1 MVKHKVKKGFMAKT
15 TLHLGIIYNDAVP
28 VATTSKVHVREHIMN
43 DNKCNNQFLLSKLT
57 LFLLCH
63 PLLTVTNVT

>member
-1 MVKHKVKKGFMAKT
+1 
-15 TLHLGIIYNDAVP
+15 LHLGIIYNDAVP